1 MEGYKTLKKCIF
13 IFETLMGV
21 LFLFLAGEMSKAAE
35 LTCPSIFCQIPS
47 AILVIVG
54 FVAIIFGLDAMLLQE
69 DPDVWR

>member
-1 MEGYKTLKKCIF
+1 MEGYRTLKKCIF

-21 LFLFLAGEMSKAAE
+21 LFLFLAMEMGKAAD
-35 LTCPSIFCQIPS
+35 LVCHSIFCQIPS

-54 FVAIIFGLDAMLLQE
+54 IVAIMFGLEAMLLQE